1 MFEKYK
7 EMNKEK
13 VCKGGGERV
22 FVHFFT
28 SPLVHVVKR
37 ISALYGTLMET
48 L

>member
-13 VCKGGGERV
+13 VCKRGGGEG
-22 FVHFFT
+22 FCAFFT

-37 ISALYGTLMET
+37 ISALYSTLMET